1 MFEGLQD
8 SLDRV
13 KDSLHIRNFYKK
25 TLWKAG
31 TLFLKNIS
39 TAAWNRSKSVFFC
52 KNFDERRPVS

>member
-1 MFEGLQD
+1 MFGELQD

-31 TLFLKNIS
+31 TLFLS
-39 TAAWNRSKSVFFC
+39 TIFIL
-52 KNFDERRPVS
+52 